1 MAFLVGTRGELPQD
15 EFTVNGRQAQA
26 MFKKIDVVFSYIR
39 YFFLSRYGYIFVG
52 VVFVVWM
59 TFFDTNSFVK
69 SWRLR
74 SENIRLKRENTA
86 TQNSIDEN
94 ERLIKALTDDRETLE
109 RYAREK
115 YGMKASDED
124 VFIFEE

>member
-1 MAFLVGTRGELPQD
+1 
-15 EFTVNGRQAQA
+15 
-26 MFKKIDVVFSYIR
+26 MFKKIDVVVSYIR

-86 TQNSIDEN
+86 TQHSIDEN
-94 ERLIKALTDDRETLE
+94 ERLINALTDDRATLE

-115 YGMKASDED
+115 YGMKVPDED
-124 VFIFEE
+124 VFLFDE

>member
-15 EFTVNGRQAQA
+15 EFTVNGLRGKA

-86 TQNSIDEN
+86 TQHSIDEN
-94 ERLIKALTDDRETLE
+94 ERLINALTDDRETLE

>member
-15 EFTVNGRQAQA
+15 EFTVNGLRGKA

-59 TFFDTNSFVK
+59 TFFDTNSFIK

-86 TQNSIDEN
+86 TQHSIDEN
-94 ERLIKALTDDRETLE
+94 ERLINALTDDRETLE

>member
-15 EFTVNGRQAQA
+15 EFTVNGLRGKA

-59 TFFDTNSFVK
+59 TFFDTHSFIK

-86 TQNSIDEN
+86 TQHSIDEN

>member
-1 MAFLVGTRGELPQD
+1 MAFLVGARGELPQD
-15 EFTVNGRQAQA
+15 EFTVNGRRGKA
-26 MFKKIDVVFSYIR
+26 MFKKIDVVVSYIR

-59 TFFDTNSFVK
+59 TFFDTHSFIK

-86 TQNSIDEN
+86 TQHSIDEN
-94 ERLIKALTDDRETLE
+94 ERLIKALTDDREMLE

-124 VFIFEE
+124 VFLFDE

>member
-1 MAFLVGTRGELPQD
+1 MAFLVGARSELPQD
-15 EFTVNGRQAQA
+15 EFTVNGLRGKA

-59 TFFDTNSFVK
+59 TFFDTHSFIK

-86 TQNSIDEN
+86 TQHSIDEN
-94 ERLIKALTDDRETLE
+94 ERLINALTEDRETLE

-124 VFIFEE
+124 VFLFDE

>member
-1 MAFLVGTRGELPQD
+1 MAFLVGARGELPQD
-15 EFTVNGRQAQA
+15 EFTVNGLRGKA

-59 TFFDTNSFVK
+59 TFFDTNSFIK

-86 TQNSIDEN
+86 TQHSIDKN

>member
-15 EFTVNGRQAQA
+15 EFTVNGRRGKA
-26 MFKKIDVVFSYIR
+26 MFKKIDVVVSYIR

-86 TQNSIDEN
+86 TQHSIDEN

>member
-15 EFTVNGRQAQA
+15 EFTVNGRRGKA

-86 TQNSIDEN
+86 TQHSIDEN

>member
-59 TFFDTNSFVK
+59 TFFDTNSFIK

-86 TQNSIDEN
+86 TQHSIDEN
-94 ERLIKALTDDRETLE
+94 ERLINALTDDRETLE

>member
-1 MAFLVGTRGELPQD
+1 MAFLVGARGELPQD
-15 EFTVNGRQAQA
+15 EFTVNGRRGKA
-26 MFKKIDVVFSYIR
+26 MFKKIDVVVSYIR

-59 TFFDTNSFVK
+59 TFFDTHSFIK

-74 SENIRLKRENTA
+74 SENIKLKRENTA
-86 TQNSIDEN
+86 TQHSIDEN
-94 ERLIKALTDDRETLE
+94 ERLIKALTDDKETLE

-115 YGMKASDED
+115 YGMNAPDED
-124 VFIFEE
+124 VFLFDE

>member
-1 MAFLVGTRGELPQD
+1 MAFLVGARGELPQD
-15 EFTVNGRQAQA
+15 EFTVNGRRGKA

-86 TQNSIDEN
+86 TQHSIDEN
-94 ERLIKALTDDRETLE
+94 ERLINALTDDRATLE

-115 YGMKASDED
+115 YGMKVPDED
-124 VFIFEE
+124 VFLFDE

>member
-86 TQNSIDEN
+86 TQHSIDEN

>member
-1 MAFLVGTRGELPQD
+1 MAFLVGARGELPQD
-15 EFTVNGRQAQA
+15 EFTVNGRRGKA

-59 TFFDTNSFVK
+59 TFFDTNSFIK

>member
-1 MAFLVGTRGELPQD
+1 
-15 EFTVNGRQAQA
+15 

-39 YFFLSRYGYIFVG
+39 YFFLSKYGYIFVG

-86 TQNSIDEN
+86 T
-94 ERLIKALTDDRETLE
+94 RETLE

-124 VFIFEE
+124 VFILEE

>member
-1 MAFLVGTRGELPQD
+1 MAFLVGARGELPQD
-15 EFTVNGRQAQA
+15 EFTVNGRRGKA
-26 MFKKIDVVFSYIR
+26 MFKKIDVVVSYIR

-59 TFFDTNSFVK
+59 TFFDTNSFIK

-86 TQNSIDEN
+86 TQHSIDEN

>member
-1 MAFLVGTRGELPQD
+1 MAFLVGARGELPQD
-15 EFTVNGRQAQA
+15 EFTVNGRRGKA

-59 TFFDTNSFVK
+59 TFFDTNSFIK

-94 ERLIKALTDDRETLE
+94 ERLIKALTDDREPLE

>member
-1 MAFLVGTRGELPQD
+1 MAFLVGARGELPQD
-15 EFTVNGRQAQA
+15 EFTVNGRRGKA
-26 MFKKIDVVFSYIR
+26 MFKKIDVVVSYIR

-59 TFFDTNSFVK
+59 TFFDTHSFIK

>member
-15 EFTVNGRQAQA
+15 EFTVNGRRGKA

-86 TQNSIDEN
+86 TQHSIDEN
-94 ERLIKALTDDRETLE
+94 ERLINALTDDRETLE

-115 YGMKASDED
+115 YSMKAPDED
-124 VFIFEE
+124 VFLFDE

>member
-1 MAFLVGTRGELPQD
+1 MAFLVGARGELPQD
-15 EFTVNGRQAQA
+15 EFTVNGRRGKA

-39 YFFLSRYGYIFVG
+39 YFFLSKYGYIFVG
-52 VVFVVWM
+52 VMFVVWM
-59 TFFDTNSFVK
+59 TFFDTNSFIK

-86 TQNSIDEN
+86 TQHSIDEN

>member
-15 EFTVNGRQAQA
+15 EFTVNGRRGKA

-39 YFFLSRYGYIFVG
+39 YFFLSKYGYIFVG
-52 VVFVVWM
+52 VVFLVWM

-86 TQNSIDEN
+86 TQHSIDEN

>member
-59 TFFDTNSFVK
+59 TFFDTNSFIK

-86 TQNSIDEN
+86 TQHSIDEN

>member
-15 EFTVNGRQAQA
+15 EFTVNGRRAQA

-59 TFFDTNSFVK
+59 TFFDTNSFIK

-86 TQNSIDEN
+86 TQHSIDEN

-124 VFIFEE
+124 VFLFDE

>member
-1 MAFLVGTRGELPQD
+1 MAFLVGARGELPQD
-15 EFTVNGRQAQA
+15 EFTVNGRRGKA
-26 MFKKIDVVFSYIR
+26 MFKKIDVVVSYIR

-59 TFFDTNSFVK
+59 TFFDTHSFIK

-86 TQNSIDEN
+86 TQHSIDEN
-94 ERLIKALTDDRETLE
+94 ERLINALTDDKETLE

>member
-15 EFTVNGRQAQA
+15 EFTVNGRRGKA

-59 TFFDTNSFVK
+59 TFFDTNSFIK

-86 TQNSIDEN
+86 TQHSIDEN
-94 ERLIKALTDDRETLE
+94 ERLINALTDDRETLE

>member
-1 MAFLVGTRGELPQD
+1 MAFLVGARGELPQD
-15 EFTVNGRQAQA
+15 EFTVNGRRGKA

-59 TFFDTNSFVK
+59 TFFDTNSFIK

-86 TQNSIDEN
+86 TQHSIDEN
-94 ERLIKALTDDRETLE
+94 ERLINALTDDRETLE

>member
-1 MAFLVGTRGELPQD
+1 MAFLVGARGELPQD
-15 EFTVNGRQAQA
+15 EFTVNGRRGKA
-26 MFKKIDVVFSYIR
+26 MFKKIDVVVSYIR

-59 TFFDTNSFVK
+59 TFFDTHSFIK

-86 TQNSIDEN
+86 TQHSIDEN

-109 RYAREK
+109 RYSREK
-115 YGMKASDED
+115 YGMKAPDED
-124 VFIFEE
+124 VFLFDE

>member
-1 MAFLVGTRGELPQD
+1 
-15 EFTVNGRQAQA
+15 

-39 YFFLSRYGYIFVG
+39 YFFLSKYGYIFVG

-86 TQNSIDEN
+86 TQHSIDEN

-124 VFIFEE
+124 VFILEE

>member
-15 EFTVNGRQAQA
+15 EFTVNGRRGEA

-59 TFFDTNSFVK
+59 TFFDTNSFIK

-86 TQNSIDEN
+86 TQHSIDEN

>member
-15 EFTVNGRQAQA
+15 EFTVNGRRGKA
-26 MFKKIDVVFSYIR
+26 MFKKIDVVVSYIR

-59 TFFDTNSFVK
+59 TFFDTNSFIK

-86 TQNSIDEN
+86 TQHSIDEN

>member
-1 MAFLVGTRGELPQD
+1 MAFLVGARGELPQD
-15 EFTVNGRQAQA
+15 EFTVNGRRGKA

-39 YFFLSRYGYIFVG
+39 YFFLSRY

-59 TFFDTNSFVK
+59 TFFDTNSFIK

-86 TQNSIDEN
+86 TQHSIDEN
-94 ERLIKALTDDRETLE
+94 ERLINALTDDRETLE

-115 YGMKASDED
+115 YGMKAPDED
-124 VFIFEE
+124 VFLFDE

>member
-1 MAFLVGTRGELPQD
+1 MAFLVGARGELPQD
-15 EFTVNGRQAQA
+15 EFTVNGRRGKA

>member
-1 MAFLVGTRGELPQD
+1 MAFLVGARGELPQD
-15 EFTVNGRQAQA
+15 EFTVNGLRGKA

-59 TFFDTNSFVK
+59 TFFDTNSFIK

-86 TQNSIDEN
+86 TQHSIDEN

>member
-15 EFTVNGRQAQA
+15 EFTVNGRRGKA

-59 TFFDTNSFVK
+59 TFFDTHSFIK

>member
-15 EFTVNGRQAQA
+15 EFKVNGRRGKA

-59 TFFDTNSFVK
+59 TFFDTNSFIK

-86 TQNSIDEN
+86 TQHSIDEN
-94 ERLIKALTDDRETLE
+94 ERLINALTDDRETLE

>member
-15 EFTVNGRQAQA
+15 EFTVNSRRGKA
-26 MFKKIDVVFSYIR
+26 MFKKIDVVVSYIR

-59 TFFDTNSFVK
+59 TFFDTNSFIK

>member
-15 EFTVNGRQAQA
+15 EFTVNGRRGKA
-26 MFKKIDVVFSYIR
+26 MFKKIDVVVSYIR

-59 TFFDTNSFVK
+59 TFFDTHSFIK

-86 TQNSIDEN
+86 TQHSIDEN
-94 ERLIKALTDDRETLE
+94 ECLIKALTDDR
-109 RYAREK
+109 
-115 YGMKASDED
+115 
-124 VFIFEE
+124 

>member
-15 EFTVNGRQAQA
+15 EFTVNSRRGKA
-26 MFKKIDVVFSYIR
+26 MFKKIDVVVSYIR

-86 TQNSIDEN
+86 TQHSIDEN

>member
-1 MAFLVGTRGELPQD
+1 MAFLVGARGELPQD
-15 EFTVNGRQAQA
+15 EFTVNGLRGKA

-59 TFFDTNSFVK
+59 TFFDTNSFIK

-86 TQNSIDEN
+86 TQHSIDEN
-94 ERLIKALTDDRETLE
+94 ERLINALTDDRETLE

>member
-1 MAFLVGTRGELPQD
+1 MAFLVGARGELPQD
-15 EFTVNGRQAQA
+15 EFTVNGRRGKA
-26 MFKKIDVVFSYIR
+26 MFKKIDVVVSYIR

-59 TFFDTNSFVK
+59 TFFDTHSFIK

-74 SENIRLKRENTA
+74 SENIKLKRENTA
-86 TQNSIDEN
+86 TQHSIDEN
-94 ERLIKALTDDRETLE
+94 ERLINALTDDKETLE

-115 YGMKASDED
+115 YGMKAPDED
-124 VFIFEE
+124 VFLFDE